1 MPGVPRELV
10 EHTLNVDPKAK
21 PVKQPLQIFDEPK
34 RKATA
39 SELHRLE
46 NVGFIREIKSSTWVS
61 NPVIVPKKNTDVQRV
76 CVSTTHLSTS
86 IVQRILSRYL
96 ALIR

>member
-10 EHTLNVDPKAK
+10 EHALNVDPKAK
-21 PVKQPLQIFDEPK
+21 PVKQPLRRFDEPK
-34 RKATA
+34 RKAIA

-46 NVGFIREIKSSTWVS
+46 NAGFIREIKSSTWVS
-61 NPVIVPKKNTDVQRV
+61 NLVIIPKKIQTYKV
-76 CVSTTHLSTS
+76 CVSTTHLSINT
-86 IVQRILSRYL
+86 VQRIPSLYL